1 MATQDDQHN
10 QFKLQISLWDEIM
23 LCNTISS
30 NKNAQFLNNNFSNY
44 YNSEKEKWKFKHK
57 ITIWLKLKPNWNP
70 YCIFPIFSPTQSWCW
85 NVQRHG

>member
-44 YNSEKEKWKFKHK
+44 YNNEKEK
-57 ITIWLKLKPNWNP
+57 
-70 YCIFPIFSPTQSWCW
+70 
-85 NVQRHG
+85 